1 MVSEEK
7 FKSALSRFASGITII
22 TTADNSG
29 TPVGLTVTAFSS
41 LSLHPPMVL
50 VCIDKSANS
59 YPSMTLKSHFV
70 VNILAEDQEQLS
82 LVFASRSLQDRF
94 SNIRFRLNA
103 HNVPVLDGCL
113 AYLECQVENSYEG
126 GDHTIFVASVVNASN
141 QEGNPLLYYASR
153 YSQIK
158 KRE

>member
-50 VCIDKSANS
+50 VCIDKNANS

-94 SNIRFRLNA
+94 SNIRYRRNA

-126 GDHTIFVASVVNASN
+126 GDHTIFVASVVDAST

-153 YSQIK
+153 YSHIK